1 MRPVLG
7 TSLSRFRH
15 GATGVTP
22 HAQTRPAVRVV
33 QRAALIVLFVLTG
46 LVNQS
51 LAAPQQDQ
59 ASSEPLKQLSLA
71 ELGNVEVTTA
81 SKEPEKISKTPAA
94 IFVLTQEDIRR
105 SGATSIPE
113 VLRLV
118 PGVEVARINSNQ
130 WSVNIRGLGSG
141 FSKSVLVLIDGRTVY
156 TPLYAGVYWDVQ
168 NVLLEDVER
177 IEVIRGPGGT
187 IWGSNAVN
195 GVINI
200 ITQNSKDTRGTYA
213 STRAGNVDQNQGG
226 IRYGGT
232 HGNNL
237 NYRAYAMGFGQNPE
251 SHPRGGNYDAWQ
263 LGQAGFRTDSQLTDH
278 DTLTVQGDLYK
289 GSIGQQVGIAYYS
302 PPSQLTLNA
311 TQNVSGGNLLGR
323 WRREL
328 SNTSD
333 VQVQAYYDRT
343 YRIGPLLGE
352 ARNTFDIDLIY
363 HFVLKER
370 NEVIWGLGARWSPSD
385 FIQTV
390 STLNFLPHHQDDK
403 IYSAFVQDQI
413 AIFENRLWLTAGSK
427 FEHNIF
433 TGWETEPSARLLWT
447 PTSHQTLWAAV
458 TRAVR
463 TPSRIDEDL
472 QLTGLVQATP
482 PVFACICDNR
492 QVVSETL
499 LGYEA
504 GYRKL
509 VTSGFYVDVAAFH
522 NKYSNLVSYG
532 DESISTVASPPPP
545 YTLISLRALNGI
557 MGSTNGGEISPDW
570 TVTHWMDFKAT
581 YSYVSLNFLDK
592 PTHTKTSQVSSYEGS
607 SPHNE
612 ATAQLRFHLHKG
624 LDLDPTYRYV
634 GALPALGVNAY
645 HTVDARLGWHFAKE
659 FELSV
664 TGQNLFQPRHAE
676 FGPVLV
682 ERSAYAQITWR
693 RAAD

>member
-1 MRPVLG
+1 
-7 TSLSRFRH
+7 
-15 GATGVTP
+15 
-22 HAQTRPAVRVV
+22 V
-33 QRAALIVLFVLTG
+33 QRAALILLFVLAG

-51 LAAPQQDQ
+51 FGAPQPDQ
-59 ASSEPLKQLSLA
+59 ANSEPLKQLSLA
-71 ELGNVEVTTA
+71 ELGNIEVTTA

-94 IFVLTQEDIRR
+94 IFVLTQDDIRR

-118 PGVEVARINSNQ
+118 PGVEVARISSNQ

-141 FSKSVLVLIDGRTVY
+141 FSKSVLVLIDGRSVY

-200 ITQNSKDTRGTYA
+200 ITKNAKDTGGTYA
-213 STRAGNVDQNQGG
+213 STSVGNVEQNQSGV
-226 IRYGGT
+226 RYGGA

-237 NYRAYAMGFGQNPE
+237 NYRAYAMGFGQSPE
-251 SHPRGGNYDAWQ
+251 FHAGGGNYDAWQ
-263 LGQAGFRTDSQLTDH
+263 LGQAGFRTDSQLTDL

-289 GSIGQQVGIAYYS
+289 GNVGQQVAIASYS
-302 PPSQLTLNA
+302 PPGQLNING
-311 TQNVSGGNLLGR
+311 TQDVSGGNLLGR
-323 WRREL
+323 WRRDL
-328 SNTSD
+328 NSTSD

-343 YRIGPLLGE
+343 YRLGPQLGE
-352 ARNTFDIDLIY
+352 TRNTFDIDLI
-363 HFVLKER
+363 HHLVLKQR

-390 STLNFLPHHQDDK
+390 ANLNFLPHHEDDN

-413 AIFENRLWLTAGSK
+413 AILQNKLWLTVGSK

-433 TGWETEPSARLLWT
+433 TGWENEPSARLLWT
-447 PTSHQTLWAAV
+447 PTSHQTIWGAV

-463 TPSRIDEDL
+463 TPSRIDEDM
-472 QLTGLVQATP
+472 QLTGLAQVTP

-509 VTSGFYVDVAAFH
+509 VTSSLYVDVAAFH
-522 NKYSNLVSYG
+522 NKYNDLVSYG
-532 DESISTVASPPPP
+532 DESISTVVSPPPP
-545 YTLISLRALNGI
+545 YTLISLRAINGV

-570 TVTHWMDFKAT
+570 KVTHWMDLKAT
-581 YSYVSLNFLDK
+581 YSYVSLNFEDK

-612 ATAQLRFHLHKG
+612 ATAQMLFHLPKG
-624 LDLDPTYRYV
+624 LEFDPTYRYV
-634 GALPALGVNAY
+634 GALPALAVNPYQTAD
-645 HTVDARLGWHFAKE
+645 VRLGWRFTRE

-664 TGQNLFQPRHAE
+664 TGQNLVQPRHAE
-676 FGPVLV
+676 FGPVLI